1 VGVKECVVALRISK
15 LTCVL
20 PFFPPR
26 LYTDLLK
33 DSLNEYSYDA
43 EVAGLHYNI
52 ENQLEGMLV
61 CILES
66 MAKLHHS

>member
-1 VGVKECVVALRISK
+1 MC
-15 LTCVL
+15 L

-66 MAKLHHS
+66 TEKLNRF

>member
-1 VGVKECVVALRISK
+1 MFSFL
-15 LTCVL
+15 
-20 PFFPPR
+20 R

-61 CILES
+61 CIGIHGKAQSFLNVLLTLL
-66 MAKLHHS
+66 APTAWHWRL